1 MVWLQLISVGIIEYF
16 SQILENGM
24 FINMLNEKLWKTC
37 DWTFIRKVAAVEGN
51 SYEFSDDTFANDEP
65 KPDESLDF
73 EPTFSC
79 RF

>member
-1 MVWLQLISVGIIEYF
+1 
-16 SQILENGM
+16 M
-24 FINMLNEKLWKTC
+24 FMNMLNEKLWKTY

-51 SYEFSDDTFANDEP
+51 AYEFSDDTFANDEP

-73 EPTFSC
+73 EPTFPC

>member
-1 MVWLQLISVGIIEYF
+1 M
-16 SQILENGM
+16 
-24 FINMLNEKLWKTC
+24 NMLNEKLWKTC

-51 SYEFSDDTFANDEP
+51 AYEFSDDTFANDEP

-73 EPTFSC
+73 EPTFPC